1 MRRKVE
7 SFNQRGFLPEYY
19 DFRNQLSTQPAYA
32 IRDRENNAWPLQV
45 SHEVSYESLSPINFK
60 DSPIKSG
67 TTSHSELSLTP
78 ERYTRANLD
87 RNQIVNSKTK
97 DESIMGRKTST
108 YVAEDFSKE
117 SETFKIS
124 QNKISPSKIFSPE
137 QTHKKESPKMD
148 LRHSMT
154 PKNSDRRFRSAES
167 SPSFDSI
174 AYPFYKSA
182 FSKPASAPHI
192 KTLKEIY
199 VLNDF
204 GKGISE
210 EGNEKM
216 LKNLEN
222 VSPQRILEDLS
233 AEAKNNLENKFA
245 TRVISCIEIL
255 KESTPENED
264 VLKKVIRKNNISH
277 LSIEDLLFFTWLA
290 KMEVYKSSLNFIAGE
305 VERIIK
311 TDKDI
316 SETKSFG
323 MVVLQYM
330 HKKLEEIQNS
340 VIENPK
346 NSFESSNPIRKLLLT
361 PLDVSGLN
369 SFENTAESS
378 QHIKESRTP
387 RKSPMFKDSYSWLVS
402 FSPTLKERLSKYINS
417 IGNQHASSKTNSL
430 CNHENSFSF
439 HKTEKLKS
447 IYPTN
452 NFVHGKLERDKSV
465 SIPLPEPS
473 SEGLWSSELF
483 ENGIMGLPNKMD
495 QKSKKSLYF
504 TFFNLKIFY
513 VMNNVIQNKIEANLY
528 KFPFDQ
534 EIFNNLNSMTPEKLL
549 EELKKSSNEREN
561 NKLALRVVDCIT
573 KLRTIPVQSEKGLEN
588 IIEIYRIPPTIEG
601 LLFFSWLAKIEK
613 YQFCLH
619 FISKMVREQCKIIK
633 KNSTLKL
640 NEFAQ
645 VVSEFIKSQK
655 EEQKLK
661 ESKIKNKDIKIPDL
675 FFHHNNVI
683 DSKVLHKTPQIE
695 TTRVHKK
702 KKENLFSSE
711 NELPNITKNKK
722 DMNKKHKNISY
733 NYNILKTWIYES
745 FSKTDSE
752 EEKTLNIVRTLDDLQ
767 QTSYKHIKNKLVTLA
782 NLRDESAIY
791 LLKFLKIPPKPSDFL
806 TWFIKISNTVPN
818 DSGNSMLFFT
828 VYFLKYS
835 IENKAYGEVVWYIYS
850 TLKNIFLKKNE
861 DSQYWSFSRN
871 VAIISY
877 IESFLHS
884 TF

>member
-1 MRRKVE
+1 MLGTKFLIVTLYLILLIFVPPSISTFTGSLENSPLFMRRKVE

-182 FSKPASAPHI
+182 FSKPASTPHI

-346 NSFESSNPIRKLLLT
+346 T
-361 PLDVSGLN
+361 
-369 SFENTAESS
+369 NTAESS

-402 FSPTLKERLSKYINS
+402 FSPTLKRDYQINS

-722 DMNKKHKNISY
+722 DMNKNI
-733 NYNILKTWIYES
+733 
-745 FSKTDSE
+745 
-752 EEKTLNIVRTLDDLQ
+752 TLDDLQ

-871 VAIISY
+871 
-877 IESFLHS
+877 
-884 TF
+884 